1 MRVGFRINSDPGAVE
16 IEPRL
21 HLADCLR
28 DVLGLTGTHLGCEQ
42 GACGASTVIVDGAA
56 VCACL
61 ILTVQAEGTSVVTV
75 AGLSTDKASSPLQT
89 AFHRHHALQ
98 RRFCTSAC

>member
-28 DVLGLTGTHLGCEQ
+28 DVL
-42 GACGASTVIVDGAA
+42 
-56 VCACL
+56 
-61 ILTVQAEGTSVVTV
+61 VTRIDP
-75 AGLSTDKASSPLQT
+75 SRS
-89 AFHRHHALQ
+89 
-98 RRFCTSAC
+98 